1 VSSPVQPTSTTPAAD
16 SVDATRLY
24 VALGRISRAVRR
36 DASVGQVGHGAL
48 SVLATLTADGPQRLG
63 ALALLEGVS
72 PPSMTRTIAALE
84 DLGHVRRTT
93 DPDDGRVCI
102 VVATETGRDL
112 VVAGRAEKLAALA
125 VRIDRLEP
133 AARRAL
139 GAAVAA
145 LEELSQEE

>member
-1 VSSPVQPTSTTPAAD
+1 MSTGAGTAGT

-36 DASVGQVGHGAL
+36 DASAGQVGHGAL

-63 ALALLEGVS
+63 TLAVLEGVS
-72 PPSMTRTIAALE
+72 PPSMTRIIGSLE

-102 VVATETGRDL
+102 VAATESGRDL
-112 VVAGRAEKLAALA
+112 VLAGRAERLAALTN
-125 VRIDRLEP
+125 RIARLEP
-133 AARRAL
+133 GTRRAL
-139 GAAVAA
+139 EAAVPA
-145 LEELSQEE
+145 LEQLSQD